1 MNAESLAA
9 LTHDNWQPFLLSR
22 EGVPLSCRRVL
33 RLLPGRRLAC
43 AGEMSGRAVFIKLF
57 FGSDFRKRCDS
68 EAAGYRQMAAA
79 GVRVPEVLAT
89 LAEKDVAGLVLEWL
103 DGNSLSAR
111 SPADWPSSLADDF
124 CTQLAQMYR
133 AGLVQQ
139 DLHLDN
145 FLVTASGLHVIDA
158 GSVSHRDVLSREVRN
173 ENLALLCA
181 QAALPEQAAL
191 TQIVC
196 TRLAEHLV
204 APALFGKHVRRRLM
218 KRIRQ
223 ANRKWMRDC
232 TAVRAGTLDNA
243 RYLMDRTLQESEAAR
258 LLALLQQPDRLP
270 LIKQGS
276 RISVYGDE
284 TLVLKHYRQGGVKMR
299 FKQSLG
305 IHAAQRSWRYG
316 WTWTLLGL
324 PTPRPLAVLLHD
336 DGSAV
341 IAAPFCSAARYSELL
356 EQQRGH
362 ADQLRP
368 VIEQQLHWLAQAQ
381 LWHGDTKAQ
390 NILLQHDQPVW
401 IDLDAAGWSARAGRA
416 HRKHQRDWQR
426 FALNW
431 QQFRE
436 RATGEKRDHE

>member
-1 MNAESLAA
+1 MSTVPLAA
-9 LTHDNWQPFLLSR
+9 LTHDNWQPFLLSL
-22 EGVPLSCRRVL
+22 EGAQLSCQRAL

-43 AGEMSGRAVFIKLF
+43 VGEMNGHTVFIKLF
-57 FGSDFRKRCDS
+57 FGSGFRQRCDS
-68 EAAGYRQMAAA
+68 EAAGYRQLAAA
-79 GVRVPEVLAT
+79 GVRVPAILAT
-89 LAEKDVAGLVLEWL
+89 LADNDVAVLVLEWL
-103 DGNSLSAR
+103 EGESLAAQ
-111 SPADWPSSLADDF
+111 SPADWPATLADDF
-124 CTQLAQMYR
+124 CAQLAQMYR
-133 AGLVQQ
+133 AGLVQE

-145 FLVTASGLHVIDA
+145 FLATANGLYVIDA
-158 GSVSHRDVLSREVRN
+158 GSVSHHENLSLKARN

-181 QAALPEQAAL
+181 QASLPAQAAL
-191 TQIVC
+191 TQLVSG
-196 TRLAEHLV
+196 RLTEHLA
-204 APALFGKHVRRRLM
+204 APSRFQQHVQRRLM
-218 KRIRQ
+218 ARIRQ
-223 ANRKWMRDC
+223 ANKKWLRDC
-232 TAVRAGTLDNA
+232 TAVRADAIDNA
-243 RYLMDRTLQESEAAR
+243 HYLMDRALEQSGAAR
-258 LLALLQQPDRLP
+258 LLALLQQPDQLP

-284 TLVLKHYRQGGVKMR
+284 TLVLKHYRQGGVKSR
-299 FKQSLG
+299 FKQVLG
-305 IHAAQRSWRYG
+305 FHPAQRSWRYG
-316 WTWTLLGL
+316 WTWSLLGL
-324 PTPRPLAVLLHD
+324 PTPRPLALLLHA

-341 IAAPFCSAARYSELL
+341 IAMPFCSAARYSELL
-356 EQQRGH
+356 EQQRVH

-436 RATGEKRDHE
+436 QARGEKSDHE